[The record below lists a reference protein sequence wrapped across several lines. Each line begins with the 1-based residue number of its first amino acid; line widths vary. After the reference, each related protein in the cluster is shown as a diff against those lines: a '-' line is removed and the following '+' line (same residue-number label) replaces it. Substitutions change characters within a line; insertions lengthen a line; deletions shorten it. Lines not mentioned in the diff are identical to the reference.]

1 MQNRDEYS
9 LPFTCQLHVTNA
21 SICNCFL
28 PPNSIPLW
36 LGAPVYSFSA
46 VYSFSSLQFLIFL
59 CLSSVR
65 NFLFSY
71 CGPKLHLPII
81 LHKVT
86 DNSRALRRLS
96 LKIDLLSWVLVSP
109 GQSVR
114 GPRLPIPWTLWSL
127 LLKFRIFV
135 LLHAILF
142 SFNIL
147 NSTIL
152 WSLQSNLL
160 STSTNPASSSLFMS
174 SRSIGHLLY
183 YAHLVS
189 VMKCLP
195 KFPHLLGPC
204 NVAFPGNI
212 RGVWTAPSC
221 NHEFMYFCW
230 VTLLLEL

>member
-1 MQNRDEYS
+1 MKKVIHVHPTISILFTSFKNTSSFSISLYVTCFRQQTILVPICCALSSLSVSLEWGRAWGLKTRHSITAVALPMQNRDEYS

-114 GPRLPIPWTLWSL
+114 GPRLPIP
-127 LLKFRIFV
+127 
-135 LLHAILF
+135 
-142 SFNIL
+142 
-147 NSTIL
+147 
-152 WSLQSNLL
+152 
-160 STSTNPASSSLFMS
+160 
-174 SRSIGHLLY
+174 
-183 YAHLVS
+183 
-189 VMKCLP
+189 
-195 KFPHLLGPC
+195 
-204 NVAFPGNI
+204 
-212 RGVWTAPSC
+212 
-221 NHEFMYFCW
+221 
-230 VTLLLEL
+230 